1 MTVYDRELLNAI
13 KDISR
18 ELRQIKKIL
27 QAEKAQA
34 QIAISKD
41 GMIVKG
47 KDVMPDLESF
57 IERMEDD
64 HK

>member
-27 QAEKAQA
+27 QAEKAPA

-47 KDVMPDLESF
+47 KGVMPDLESF
-57 IERMEDD
+57 IEHMEGEQ
-64 HK
+64 

>member
-27 QAEKAQA
+27 QAEKAPA

-41 GMIVKG
+41 GMIIKG
-47 KDVMPDLESF
+47 ECVMPDLESF

>member
-27 QAEKAQA
+27 QTEKAPA

-41 GMIVKG
+41 GMIIKG
-47 KDVMPDLESF
+47 EGVMPDLESF

>member
-13 KDISR
+13 KDICR

-27 QAEKAQA
+27 QAEKASA

-47 KDVMPDLESF
+47 RGVMPDLESF

>member
-13 KDISR
+13 KDICR

-27 QAEKAQA
+27 QAEKAPA

-47 KDVMPDLESF
+47 KGVMPDLESF
-57 IERMEDD
+57 IERMEGER
-64 HK
+64 

>member
-1 MTVYDRELLNAI
+1 MTVCDRELLNAI
-13 KDISR
+13 KDICR

-27 QAEKAQA
+27 QTEKAPA

-47 KDVMPDLESF
+47 EGVMPDLESF
-57 IERMEDD
+57 IEHMEGEQ
-64 HK
+64 